1 MVPLLSLSN
10 LLDLVNV
17 CICLVYLG
25 IEVYLENYDLFAMIV
40 LVIGLAGAISGFLK
54 YSLIIGIMTF
64 MKGAVLLVLLVENP
78 LAPHCPAWVKGVTTL
93 FLGQLIFYSFGL
105 TAAHLVRLRVRRDIT
120 AEDNIGLVD
129 CEPETCTGCNLH
141 RLDEED
147 DGFVHVQCAV
157 NQDGQAILITAEHVD
172 NCGKVNASYV
182 VDETNCGSG

>member
-1 MVPLLSLSN
+1 MVPFLCLSVI
-10 LLDLVNV
+10 LDLVNV

-25 IEVYLENYDLFAMIV
+25 IEVYLENYDFFAMLV
-40 LVIGLAGAISGFLK
+40 LVIGLAGVISGFFK

-105 TAAHLVRLRVRRDIT
+105 TAAHLVRLRVRRDLT

-129 CEPETCTGCNLH
+129 CEPDTCTGCNLH
-141 RLDEED
+141 RLDEVD
-147 DGFVHVQCAV
+147 DGFVHIQCTF
-157 NQDGQAILITAEHVD
+157 NQDGQAILTTAEHAD
-172 NCGKVNASYV
+172 NCSKVNASYI
-182 VDETNCGSG
+182 VDETYFGSG